1 MSPSKGRRAPSGKG
15 KGGAPARR
23 AVDPAAR
30 RRLGLL
36 AFGVGF
42 VVIFLIVA
50 IAEGIG
56 DPSVPSGDVAL
67 VQDAPAGTGN
77 ISQAE
82 FKRALEQTAAQAGE
96 KKLPKPGSEKYE
108 SLQQSALG
116 SLLDMVWIQGQ
127 AEEMGITTNEKEVAE
142 EFKKLKKENFKTE
155 AEYKKFLAQSK
166 YSQEDVNQRVKLQIL
181 GTQVQEQI
189 TEGVGAPGKS
199 EIQDYYDAAKS
210 TQFTQAETRDVRVVL
225 NKDKATV
232 EDAKAA
238 LEKDDSPKSWNK
250 AAAKFSEDSTT
261 KKSGGLQKG
270 LTEASFEEPLGP
282 AIFAASENQLG
293 GPVKTKRGYYLFEV
307 VGTQPEKTQSLKE
320 VESQIKSQLEQ
331 SAQQEAFSAFVA
343 NYQNRWR
350 SRTFCASGYEF
361 ERCANYQAPAHP
373 STAPASCYEA
383 NPKTPP
389 EACPAPVFQ
398 LVPALPGTV
407 TPTQPKGQPLAQ
419 RPNPGAGGE
428 AEVPTGSLPLPTSP

>member
-1 MSPSKGRRAPSGKG
+1 
-15 KGGAPARR
+15 
-23 AVDPAAR
+23 
-30 RRLGLL
+30 
-36 AFGVGF
+36 
-42 VVIFLIVA
+42 
-50 IAEGIG
+50 
-56 DPSVPSGDVAL
+56 
-67 VQDAPAGTGN
+67 
-77 ISQAE
+77 
-82 FKRALEQTAAQAGE
+82 
-96 KKLPKPGSEKYE
+96 
-108 SLQQSALG
+108 
-116 SLLDMVWIQGQ
+116 
-127 AEEMGITTNEKEVAE
+127 MGITTTEKEVAE

-166 YSQEDVNQRVKLQIL
+166 YNQEDVNQRVKLQIL

-189 TEGVGAPGKS
+189 TEGVGAPDKS
-199 EIQDYYDAAKS
+199 EIGDYYDAAKS

-225 NKDKATV
+225 NKEKAKV

-238 LEKDDSPKSWNK
+238 LEKDDSPKSWNRV
-250 AAAKFSEDSTT
+250 AAKFSEDSTT

-270 LTEASFEEPLGP
+270 LSEASFEEPLGP
-282 AIFAASENQLG
+282 AIFAASEKQLG

-343 NYQNRWR
+343 NYQNRWK

-383 NPKTPP
+383 NPKTAP

-407 TPTQPKGQPLAQ
+407 TPLQPKGQPLAQ
-419 RPNPGAGGE
+419 RPHPGAGGE